1 MPLARDTDRQLV
13 QAMRPATTQQ
23 LTIGAAAVNATAV
36 TKTVVRLCA
45 TTDVR
50 VKISQAGTAATAT
63 DLLLPTN
70 VVEYLGVT
78 PGDVISAIQNAA
90 AGVLSIV
97 EMD

>member
-13 QAMRPATTQQ
+13 QAMRPWTTQQ

-36 TKTVVRLCA
+36 AKTVVRLCA
-45 TTDVR
+45 TCDVR
-50 VKISQAGTAATAT
+50 VKISQAGTSATAT
-63 DLLLPTN
+63 DLLLPAY
-70 VVEYLGVT
+70 VVEYFGTT
-78 PGDVISAIQNAA
+78 PGDVVSAIQNSA